1 MFFSLFTSCTKDG
14 LCSGKSHGILCYFMH
29 RLLSLCTISPQHD
42 NHQVRRSVK
51 KKILHPTYSLT
62 CQQKT
67 VARTPIAITDHA
79 IRPSSVTRNRIET
92 KQLQLHTKVER
103 KRSSKKKNPCIACS
117 KHEKYTYTL
126 EGICLA
132 SAAESWSQ
140 AMLMQRGWPLKR

>member
-1 MFFSLFTSCTKDG
+1 MYFSLFTSCTKDG

-103 KRSSKKKNPCIACS
+103 KRSSKKKTRVSPVRSTRNTHTHWKVFVLQVQQRVGLRQCS
-117 KHEKYTYTL
+117 CKEDGL
-126 EGICLA
+126 
-132 SAAESWSQ
+132 
-140 AMLMQRGWPLKR
+140 